1 MVVMS
6 GALIENTR
14 DATGRAAL
22 AAPGADETVL
32 PLSTAMVTFA
42 DPFGA
47 E

>member
-1 MVVMS
+1 MVVIS
-6 GALIENTR
+6 GALMVNTR
-14 DATGRAAL
+14 DATEGAAL